1 MTEVIEALTDGEH
14 GTIFVDETPFYA
26 TMGGQT
32 GDIGVIRIGDG
43 AEFVVEDTIK
53 LLGGKIGH
61 VGHVV
66 KGMFKVG
73 DDGDSFRLTQQPAPT
88 PAKTTAPPICS
99 RKHCRPFSVLM

>member
-1 MTEVIEALTDGEH
+1 MARH

-26 TMGGQT
+26 TMGGQN

-53 LLGGKIGH
+53 LQGGKIGH

-73 DDGDSFRLTQQPAPT
+73 DEVTLSVDAAEPRRHQQKPQRHPSAPEST
-88 PAKTTAPPICS
+88 EDRS
-99 RKHCRPFSVLM
+99 G